1 MKEDVMR
8 LANKVAVITGASNGM
23 GAAEARLFASEGAQ
37 VILADLLEKEGQE
50 QVVQIRS
57 SGGKAIFERLD
68 VTLESQWDLLVHKVI
83 ERFGSLDILVNNA
96 GISGSYQPDL
106 MSVEAYDRIMNV
118 NSKGVFLGMK
128 YCLKQ
133 MVKHGKGSIVNI
145 SSISGMV
152 GQEYTHMGYNAS
164 KGAVRIMTKS
174 AAVQYADRGIR
185 VNSVH
190 PGIMP
195 PMTTSVGTAEPK
207 TREIMLKE
215 VPMNRFG
222 LVEEVANA
230 VLFLASGEASYITGV
245 ELPVDGGLT
254 AR

>member
-1 MKEDVMR
+1 MK
-8 LANKVAVITGASNGM
+8 LANKVAIITGASNGM

-37 VILADLLEKEGQE
+37 VILADLLEQEGQE
-50 QVVQIRS
+50 QGVQIRS
-57 SGGKAIFERLD
+57 SGGKASFERLD
-68 VTLESQWDLLVHKVI
+68 VTLESQWDLLVHKVV

-133 MVKHGKGSIVNI
+133 MVKYGKGSIVNI

-174 AAVQYADRGIR
+174 AAVQYAETGIR

-195 PMTTSVGTAEPK
+195 PMTSSVGTAEPK

-230 VLFLASGEASYITGV
+230 VLFLASEEASYITGA

>member
-1 MKEDVMR
+1 MR

-230 VLFLASGEASYITGV
+230 VLFLASEEASYITGA

>member
-1 MKEDVMR
+1 MR

-68 VTLESQWDLLVHKVI
+68 VTLESQWDLLVHKVV

-174 AAVQYADRGIR
+174 AAVQYAERGIR

-230 VLFLASGEASYITGV
+230 VLFLASEEASYITGA

>member
-1 MKEDVMR
+1 MR

-23 GAAEARLFASEGAQ
+23 GAAEAKLFASEGAQ

-50 QVVQIRS
+50 QVVQIQS

-68 VTLESQWDLLVHKVI
+68 VTLESQWDLLVHKVV

-133 MVKHGKGSIVNI
+133 MVNYGKGSIVNI

-174 AAVQYADRGIR
+174 AAVQYAERGIR

-230 VLFLASGEASYITGV
+230 VLFLASEEASYITGA